1 MDGQTMRIGS
11 LIKTG
16 VGVYGVI
23 QKFNQKDNLY
33 TISWANGMR
42 QGENVNYDK
51 KTIDYLL
58 KEGGWMRL
66 SPEGKRC

>member
-1 MDGQTMRIGS
+1 MDGETIRVGS
-11 LIKTG
+11 LVKTI

-51 KTIDYLL
+51 KMIDHLL

-66 SPEGKRC
+66 SPEGERC